1 MAIITIF
8 GGDFTGGDA
17 LAEDVAKTLDYRSVG
32 REVLA
37 ETIRSYGIPEA
48 KLNEVLERDP
58 HWWDRWI
65 ENLRPYRIALQA
77 AMCEVATGGNL
88 VYHGHLG
95 HELLPGIRHVLRVL
109 LTAPMELRIENC
121 RKQRGLNVAAAQRY
135 VDHVDKARTRRLI
148 ALFDADWKDPTR
160 YGLVLNMAQFSSEA
174 AKQAIVEMARL
185 KEFQPTAASEEA
197 FQNLTLMSRVQ
208 ATLTMSSTLQKFPI
222 GVQARNGA
230 VTVSGMLPQGRQHE
244 IVEQIKRVRGVN
256 EVLTDFINLPAR
268 GGSG

>member
-95 HELLPGIRHVLRVL
+95 HDSRFCCRSSRLARLNSRRR
-109 LTAPMELRIENC
+109 MELANQSARDVLGSVRI
-121 RKQRGLNVAAAQRY
+121 
-135 VDHVDKARTRRLI
+135 RL
-148 ALFDADWKDPTR
+148 R
-160 YGLVLNMAQFSSEA
+160 SHEA
-174 AKQAIVEMARL
+174 A
-185 KEFQPTAASEEA
+185 
-197 FQNLTLMSRVQ
+197 
-208 ATLTMSSTLQKFPI
+208 
-222 GVQARNGA
+222 
-230 VTVSGMLPQGRQHE
+230 
-244 IVEQIKRVRGVN
+244 
-256 EVLTDFINLPAR
+256 
-268 GGSG
+268 

>member
-1 MAIITIF
+1 
-8 GGDFTGGDA
+8 
-17 LAEDVAKTLDYRSVG
+17 
-32 REVLA
+32 
-37 ETIRSYGIPEA
+37 
-48 KLNEVLERDP
+48 
-58 HWWDRWI
+58 
-65 ENLRPYRIALQA
+65 
-77 AMCEVATGGNL
+77 
-88 VYHGHLG
+88 
-95 HELLPGIRHVLRVL
+95 
-109 LTAPMELRIENC
+109 
-121 RKQRGLNVAAAQRY
+121 
-135 VDHVDKARTRRLI
+135 
-148 ALFDADWKDPTR
+148 LFDADWKDPTR

-185 KEFQPTAASEEA
+185 KEFQPTAASEEV